1 MQMPDEI
8 INMLQYVRFY
18 LLVLVFAV
26 GVVVGGSIALYLA
39 LIQSVRTKNH
49 CCRSPYTANRVPPN
63 DLVWRS
69 KLSEPF
75 LSQCRLQAE
84 DSRFFHGFSLN

>member
-1 MQMPDEI
+1 MPDEI

-18 LLVLVFAV
+18 LLILVFAI
-26 GVVVGGSIALYLA
+26 GVVAGGSIALYLA
-39 LIQSVRTKNH
+39 LLQGVRTKNQ
-49 CCRSPYTANRVPPN
+49 CSRPPYAVNRVPPN

-69 KLSEPF
+69 KLSEPY
-75 LSQCRLQAE
+75 LSQCRSQAE